1 MKDMRVEFEA
11 WYNQFGSR
19 FVSDT
24 FKLDADGDY
33 EFEGIQS
40 SWEAWQAALS
50 AVPAQEPL
58 QKQLEEITRR
68 HDQQVRI
75 NKRLIKAWKD
85 AQQPAQ
91 EPQVASTTTS
101 KINNLGQ
108 ENSCLVATC
117 NVQDESCELCMSGGG
132 KCLKQSA
139 QQPVAYRVIASTNGE
154 VVRDSLEFTRM
165 SEIDEKV
172 VRKSY
177 ELQIIPLYVPEIYSR
192 SSLEQFDLD
201 QSKEYNVGRKDGRV
215 IGYEVGY
222 RHATESSQAQQ
233 PAQEPVGEV
242 QHYAAPA
249 NLPAYVNMKW
259 YGKPPKNGTK
269 LYTAPV
275 KQESKP

>member
-33 EFEGIQS
+33 EIEGIQS

-91 EPQVASTTTS
+91 
-101 KINNLGQ
+101 K
-108 ENSCLVATC
+108 
-117 NVQDESCELCMSGGG
+117 
-132 KCLKQSA
+132 
-139 QQPVAYRVIASTNGE
+139 PVAYRVIASTNGE